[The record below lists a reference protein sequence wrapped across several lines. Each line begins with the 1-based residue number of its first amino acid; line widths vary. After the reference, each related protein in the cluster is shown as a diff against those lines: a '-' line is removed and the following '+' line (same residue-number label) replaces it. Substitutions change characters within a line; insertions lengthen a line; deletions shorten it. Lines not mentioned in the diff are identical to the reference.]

1 MYRRRSPRRGNC
13 PLALCCMAFG
23 LGVLLALCG
32 ELRTTEPF
40 PHRYRILERDSHF
53 RKEADGWYRVSRV
66 YRRVIDRQTGQLLAE
81 ELVLDNH
88 SRVMYDPALIPPDQI
103 RQDL

>member
-1 MYRRRSPRRGNC
+1 MQVITLKKNQKIIKVQRACN
-13 PLALCCMAFG
+13 LQLQD
-23 LGVLLALCG
+23 
-32 ELRTTEPF
+32 

-88 SRVMYDPALIPPDQI
+88 SRVMYDPALISPDQI

>member
-1 MYRRRSPRRGNC
+1 MKKTLTVNLGGRVFNIDDDAYR
-13 PLALCCMAFG
+13 
-23 LGVLLALCG
+23 LLDNYLNN
-32 ELRTTEPF
+32 LR
-40 PHRYRILERDSHF
+40 HHF